1 VTVTSPTPSDR
12 PAGGLLYAGW
22 FLCAVFFL
30 YAFVHR
36 VAPSVMVDDLMRDF
50 AVGGAALGNLSAFY
64 YYAYA
69 GSQIPVGVL
78 FDRFGP
84 RRLITAAG
92 AVVVLGSVVFAT
104 AETLWLANLG
114 RLMIGFGC
122 AFSFAGALNYAALW
136 LPPGRFATL
145 GGWAQ
150 MLGVVGGIAGQA
162 PAGAAVEA
170 FGWRPVTMVLAV
182 FGVGLTL
189 AFGVVLRDKPR
200 AVDGAGVAGSMLA
213 GLRRAAG
220 TGQVWLAGG
229 FGMAM
234 TASMLAFAGLWGV
247 PYIMEAHDLT
257 KAEAA
262 GLVSILFV
270 GWGIGAPLL
279 GWLSDR
285 LRRRRALVLAG
296 GTLATLGIAAAI
308 YTPGI
313 TPPWLGAILFVQ
325 GLGASSMVLCFAV
338 ARENTPAWAGGA
350 TLGIVNTL
358 VVGSGAIMQ
367 PLLGWALDTLWDG
380 RVEAGARVY
389 SVAAYETAFLILPAT
404 CAAGVLAAMLL
415 RETHGRTLEEREA

>member
-1 VTVTSPTPSDR
+1 MTSTNPSVQ

-22 FLCAVFFL
+22 FLCALFFL

-50 AVGGAALGNLSAFY
+50 AVGGAILGDLSAFY

-92 AVVVLGSVVFAT
+92 ALVAVGSVVFAT
-104 AETLWLANLG
+104 AETLEFAYLG
-114 RLMIGFGC
+114 RLMIGLGC

-136 LPPGRFATL
+136 LPSSRFATL

-150 MLGVVGGIAGQA
+150 MMGVLGGIAGQA
-162 PAGAAVEA
+162 PMGAAVEA
-170 FGWRPVTMVLAV
+170 FGWRPVVLVLAV

-189 AFGVVLRDKPR
+189 AFGLVLRDKPR
-200 AVDGAGVAGSMLA
+200 PVDPSAVATSMLA
-213 GLRRAAG
+213 GLKRATG
-220 TGQVWLAGG
+220 TAQVWLAAS
-229 FGMAM
+229 FGMTM

-247 PYIMEAHDLT
+247 PYVMQAQDLT

-270 GWGIGAPLL
+270 GWGIGAPLM

-285 LRRRRALVLAG
+285 LRRRRALVMAG
-296 GTLATLGIAAAI
+296 GLLATLGIAAAI

-313 TPPWLGAILFVQ
+313 TPLWLGVILFVQ
-325 GLGASSMVLCFAV
+325 GLGASSMVLCFAI

-350 TLGIVNTL
+350 TLGVVNTL
-358 VVGSGAIMQ
+358 VVGSGAVMQ
-367 PLLGWALDTLWDG
+367 PLLGWALDALWDG

-389 SVAAYETAFLILPAT
+389 SVAAYETAFLILPVT
-404 CAAGVLAAMLL
+404 CAAGVLAALFL
-415 RETHGRTLEEREA
+415 RETHGRPWEQRGT